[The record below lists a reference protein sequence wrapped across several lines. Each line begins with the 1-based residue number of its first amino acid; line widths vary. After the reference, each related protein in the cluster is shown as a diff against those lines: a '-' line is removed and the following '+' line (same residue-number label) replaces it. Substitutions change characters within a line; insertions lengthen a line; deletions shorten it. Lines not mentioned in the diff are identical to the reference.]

1 MGKMKELDIEYAT
14 IHSSFMLQKEFW
26 QDVFSLLPREN
37 VEKHVKNARG
47 DLKVIMHTAY
57 TDLEE

>member
-1 MGKMKELDIEYAT
+1 MDKMKELDIEHTT
-14 IHSSFMLQKEFW
+14 IHGSFMLQKEFW
-26 QDVFSLLPREN
+26 QGIFFLLPREN

-47 DLKVIMHTAY
+47 NLKVIMHTAY